1 MFIVHDH
8 REIPDILHDANDNRK
23 ELAFMRR
30 LLPFLIMTTRAPQFK
45 GNISIIC
52 DNITDD
58 NIANTEILLLNDNM
72 LHSINGISCFKHSP
86 LHILSLSN
94 NSLSQLPDEVAY
106 KVM

>member
-1 MFIVHDH
+1 
-8 REIPDILHDANDNRK
+8 
-23 ELAFMRR
+23 
-30 LLPFLIMTTRAPQFK
+30 MTNRAPQFK

-72 LHSINGISCFKHSP
+72 LHSINGISYFKHSP

-94 NSLSQLPDEVAY
+94 NSLAQLPGEVVY
-106 KVM
+106 RVL